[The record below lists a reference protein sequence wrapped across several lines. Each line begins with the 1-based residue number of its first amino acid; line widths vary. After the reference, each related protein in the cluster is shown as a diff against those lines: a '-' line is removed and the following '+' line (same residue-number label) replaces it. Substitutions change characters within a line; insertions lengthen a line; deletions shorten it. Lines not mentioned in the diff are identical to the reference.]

1 MHVLIVED
9 IRQERELMA
18 RHLVAA
24 GHDVTQA
31 TDARAA
37 LQAFAERP
45 PEVLLTDWGLVGPSG
60 LELIKRVRSMA
71 TPHYVYSIV
80 VTGRTNPADIAQ
92 VFAGGADDFLRK
104 PVFKE
109 ELIARVE
116 APKRIA
122 QWASRLAA
130 SATVHDFT
138 GRYDATRLRAW
149 REVETV
155 VTADIS
161 DMLGQMLI
169 VDRGAVSP
177 VVMSA
182 EIPLSLPA
190 EQLEIRLGV
199 GFDKAT
205 RMKLGELL
213 LGDPNAPDASMADV
227 VREIANTSGGAFKR
241 AALSEGITLTTGLPT
256 NSSQSQASLAGESNH
271 DKVRPWIARSD
282 AGFGLSF
289 TASII
294 SRQNQRV
301 TAHTLRE
308 GMVLAR
314 DLKNEAGVLLIP
326 AGTRL
331 TSSTV
336 DRLTKLLG
344 ATFLVE
350 VANAA

>member
-31 TDARAA
+31 ADAKAA
-37 LQAFAERP
+37 LQTFAERP

-92 VFAGGADDFLRK
+92 VYGAGADDFLRK

-161 DMLGQMLI
+161 DMLGQMLV

-182 EIPLSLPA
+182 
-190 EQLEIRLGV
+190 
-199 GFDKAT
+199 
-205 RMKLGELL
+205 
-213 LGDPNAPDASMADV
+213 GDPAVLA
-227 VREIANTSGGAFKR
+227 GGAARDPARRGVRQGDPDEARR
-241 AALSEGITLTTGLPT
+241 APARRRERSRREHGRRGAGDREHLGRCLQAGSALGGHHAHDRPAH
-256 NSSQSQASLAGESNH
+256 QQLAES
-271 DKVRPWIARSD
+271 
-282 AGFGLSF
+282 G
-289 TASII
+289 
-294 SRQNQRV
+294 
-301 TAHTLRE
+301 
-308 GMVLAR
+308 LAR
-314 DLKNEAGVLLIP
+314 
-326 AGTRL
+326 R
-331 TSSTV
+331 
-336 DRLTKLLG
+336 
-344 ATFLVE
+344 
-350 VANAA
+350 